1 MNEDKETETRKEK
14 VDKVKVLINRNS
26 MLEMIKV
33 DRYYK
38 VQLLIL
44 GAYGLM
50 LFLVKDKQIVPYL
63 AGLMASISIINCIFF
78 CRKMSKLNKLRKQLY
93 DKEYELDRYL
103 SA

>member
-1 MNEDKETETRKEK
+1 MNEERVRREIEEIEELREK
-14 VDKVKVLINRNS
+14 YHKVSKQ
-26 MLEMIKV
+26 V

-50 LFLVKDKQIVPYL
+50 LLLVKDKQIVPYL
-63 AGLMASISIINCIFF
+63 AGLMALISIINCIFF

-93 DKEYELDRYL
+93 DKEYELDHYL

>member
-1 MNEDKETETRKEK
+1 MNEERVLREIEEIEELREK
-14 VDKVKVLINRNS
+14 SHKVSKQ
-26 MLEMIKV
+26 V

-63 AGLMASISIINCIFF
+63 AGLMALISIINCIFF

>member
-1 MNEDKETETRKEK
+1 MNEERVRREIEEIEELREK
-14 VDKVKVLINRNS
+14 SHKVSKQ
-26 MLEMIKV
+26 V

-44 GAYGLM
+44 GAYGLI

-63 AGLMASISIINCIFF
+63 AGLMALISIINCIFF

>member
-1 MNEDKETETRKEK
+1 MNEERVRREIEEIEELREK
-14 VDKVKVLINRNS
+14 SHKVSKQ
-26 MLEMIKV
+26 V

-63 AGLMASISIINCIFF
+63 AGLMALISIINCIFF
-78 CRKMSKLNKLRKQLY
+78 FLQENEQAK
-93 DKEYELDRYL
+93 
-103 SA
+103 

>member
-1 MNEDKETETRKEK
+1 MNEERVWREIEEIEELREK
-14 VDKVKVLINRNS
+14 SHKVSKQ
-26 MLEMIKV
+26 V

-63 AGLMASISIINCIFF
+63 AGLMALISIINCIFF

>member
-1 MNEDKETETRKEK
+1 MNEERVRREIEEIEELREK
-14 VDKVKVLINRNS
+14 SHKVSKQ
-26 MLEMIKV
+26 V

-44 GAYGLM
+44 GTYGLM

-63 AGLMASISIINCIFF
+63 AGLMALISIINCIFF
-78 CRKMSKLNKLRKQLY
+78 IRKMSKLDKLRKQLY

>member
-1 MNEDKETETRKEK
+1 MNEERVRREIEEIEELREK
-14 VDKVKVLINRNS
+14 SHKVSKQ
-26 MLEMIKV
+26 V

-44 GAYGLM
+44 GAYSLM

-63 AGLMASISIINCIFF
+63 AGLMALISIINCIFF

>member
-1 MNEDKETETRKEK
+1 MNEERVRREREEIEELGEK
-14 VDKVKVLINRNS
+14 SHKVSKQ
-26 MLEMIKV
+26 V

-44 GAYGLM
+44 GTYGLM

-63 AGLMASISIINCIFF
+63 AGLMALISIINCIFF
-78 CRKMSKLNKLRKQLY
+78 IRKMSKLDKLRKQLY

-103 SA
+103 SE

>member
-1 MNEDKETETRKEK
+1 MNEERVRREIEEIEELREK
-14 VDKVKVLINRNS
+14 SHKVSKQVNQ
-26 MLEMIKV
+26 
-33 DRYYK
+33 YYK

-63 AGLMASISIINCIFF
+63 AGLMALVSIINCIFF
-78 CRKMSKLNKLRKQLY
+78 IRKMSKLNKLRKQLY

>member
-1 MNEDKETETRKEK
+1 MNEERIRREREEIEELREQSHK
-14 VDKVKVLINRNS
+14 VSKQVN
-26 MLEMIKV
+26 
-33 DRYYK
+33 RYYK

-63 AGLMASISIINCIFF
+63 AGLMALISIINCIFF

>member
-1 MNEDKETETRKEK
+1 MNEEK
-14 VDKVKVLINRNS
+14 VQRKIKEIEELREQSHKVSKRVGC
-26 MLEMIKV
+26 
-33 DRYYK
+33 YYK

-44 GAYGLM
+44 GTYGLT

-63 AGLMASISIINCIFF
+63 AGLMAFISIINCIFF
-78 CRKMSKLNKLRKQLY
+78 SMKMGKLNKLRKQLY

>member
-1 MNEDKETETRKEK
+1 MNEERVRREIEEIEELREK
-14 VDKVKVLINRNS
+14 AYKVSKQVN
-26 MLEMIKV
+26 
-33 DRYYK
+33 RYYK

-50 LFLVKDKQIVPYL
+50 LLLVKDKQIVPYL
-63 AGLMASISIINCIFF
+63 AGVMALVSIINCIFF

>member
-1 MNEDKETETRKEK
+1 MNEERVRREIEEIEELREK
-14 VDKVKVLINRNS
+14 SHKVSKQVN
-26 MLEMIKV
+26 
-33 DRYYK
+33 RYYK

-63 AGLMASISIINCIFF
+63 AGLMALISIINCIFFFF

>member
-1 MNEDKETETRKEK
+1 MNEERIRREREEIEELREQSHK
-14 VDKVKVLINRNS
+14 VSKR
-26 MLEMIKV
+26 V
-33 DRYYK
+33 DCYYK

-44 GAYGLM
+44 GAYCLM

-63 AGLMASISIINCIFF
+63 AGLMALVSIINCIFF
-78 CRKMSKLNKLRKQLY
+78 IRKTGKLNKLRKQLY

>member
-1 MNEDKETETRKEK
+1 MNEERVRREIEEIEELREK
-14 VDKVKVLINRNS
+14 SHKVSKQVN
-26 MLEMIKV
+26 
-33 DRYYK
+33 RYYK

-63 AGLMASISIINCIFF
+63 AGLMALISIINCIFF

>member
-1 MNEDKETETRKEK
+1 MNLEK
-14 VDKVKVLINRNS
+14 VQKEIKEIEELKEQSHKVSKR
-26 MLEMIKV
+26 V
-33 DRYYK
+33 DCYYK
-38 VQLLIL
+38 IQLLIL

-50 LFLVKDKQIVPYL
+50 LFLVKDRQIVPYL
-63 AGLMASISIINCIFF
+63 AGVMALISTLNCIFF

>member
-1 MNEDKETETRKEK
+1 MNEERVRREIEEIEELREK
-14 VDKVKVLINRNS
+14 SHKVSKQVN
-26 MLEMIKV
+26 
-33 DRYYK
+33 RYYK

-63 AGLMASISIINCIFF
+63 AGLMALVSIINCIFF
-78 CRKMSKLNKLRKQLY
+78 IRKTGKLNKLRKQLY

>member
-1 MNEDKETETRKEK
+1 MNEERVRREIEEIEELREK
-14 VDKVKVLINRNS
+14 SHKVSKQ
-26 MLEMIKV
+26 V

-63 AGLMASISIINCIFF
+63 AGLMALISTINCIFF

>member
-1 MNEDKETETRKEK
+1 MNEERVRREIEEIEELREK
-14 VDKVKVLINRNS
+14 SHKVSKQVN
-26 MLEMIKV
+26 
-33 DRYYK
+33 RYYK

-63 AGLMASISIINCIFF
+63 AGLMALISIINCIFF

-93 DKEYELDRYL
+93 DKEYELDRYI

>member
-1 MNEDKETETRKEK
+1 MNEERIRREREEIEELREQSHK
-14 VDKVKVLINRNS
+14 VSKR
-26 MLEMIKV
+26 V
-33 DRYYK
+33 DQYYK

-44 GAYGLM
+44 GAYCLM

-63 AGLMASISIINCIFF
+63 AGLMALISIINRIFF

>member
-1 MNEDKETETRKEK
+1 MNEERVRREIEEIEELREK
-14 VDKVKVLINRNS
+14 SHKVSKQ
-26 MLEMIKV
+26 V

-63 AGLMASISIINCIFF
+63 AGLMALISIINCIFF

-93 DKEYELDRYL
+93 DKEYELDRYF

>member
-1 MNEDKETETRKEK
+1 MNKERVQREIEEIEELREK
-14 VDKVKVLINRNS
+14 SHKVSKQ
-26 MLEMIKV
+26 V

-44 GAYGLM
+44 GAYGLT

-63 AGLMASISIINCIFF
+63 AGLMALISIINCIFF

>member
-1 MNEDKETETRKEK
+1 MNEERVRREREEIEELREK
-14 VDKVKVLINRNS
+14 SHKVSKQ
-26 MLEMIKV
+26 V

-44 GAYGLM
+44 GTYGLM

-63 AGLMASISIINCIFF
+63 AGLMALISIINCIFF
-78 CRKMSKLNKLRKQLY
+78 IRKMSKLDKLRKQLY

-103 SA
+103 SE

>member
-1 MNEDKETETRKEK
+1 MNEERVRREIEEIEELREK
-14 VDKVKVLINRNS
+14 SHKVSKQ
-26 MLEMIKV
+26 V

-63 AGLMASISIINCIFF
+63 AGLMALISIINCIFF
-78 CRKMSKLNKLRKQLY
+78 IRKMSKLNKLRKQLY

>member
-1 MNEDKETETRKEK
+1 MNEERVRREIEEIEELREK
-14 VDKVKVLINRNS
+14 SHKVSKQ
-26 MLEMIKV
+26 V

-50 LFLVKDKQIVPYL
+50 LFLVKDKQIVLYL
-63 AGLMASISIINCIFF
+63 AGLMALISIINCIFF

>member
-1 MNEDKETETRKEK
+1 MNEERVRREIEEIEELREK
-14 VDKVKVLINRNS
+14 AHKVSKQVN
-26 MLEMIKV
+26 
-33 DRYYK
+33 RYYK

-50 LFLVKDKQIVPYL
+50 LLLVKDKQIVPYL
-63 AGLMASISIINCIFF
+63 AGVMALVSIINCIFF
-78 CRKMSKLNKLRKQLY
+78 IRKMGKLNKLRKQLY

>member
-1 MNEDKETETRKEK
+1 MNEERVRREIEEIEELREK
-14 VDKVKVLINRNS
+14 SHKVSKQ
-26 MLEMIKV
+26 V

-63 AGLMASISIINCIFF
+63 AGLMALISIINCIFF

>member
-1 MNEDKETETRKEK
+1 MNEERVRKEIEEIEELREKSHK
-14 VDKVKVLINRNS
+14 VSKQVN
-26 MLEMIKV
+26 
-33 DRYYK
+33 RYYK

-63 AGLMASISIINCIFF
+63 AGLMALISIINCIFF
-78 CRKMSKLNKLRKQLY
+78 CRKMSKLNKLRNQLY

>member
-1 MNEDKETETRKEK
+1 MNEERVRREIEEIEELREK
-14 VDKVKVLINRNS
+14 SHKVSKQVNQ
-26 MLEMIKV
+26 
-33 DRYYK
+33 YYK

-63 AGLMASISIINCIFF
+63 AGLMALISIINCIFF